1 MRHRPIGLGVQGL
14 ADVYAMMNYP
24 FHSDEAKIINKKIFQ
39 TIYHAALESS
49 MEIAKASEPYFTFKG
64 SPASQGLL
72 QFDMWEDFD
81 KKDLTLLNYDW
92 EKLRQDIISN
102 GLSNSLLVAPMPT
115 ASTSQILGN
124 NECFEPFTSNIY
136 VRRTLAGE
144 FICVNKYLLND
155 LIDLGIWSEETK
167 NDIIRNQG
175 SIQDLSYIPKFIKE
189 KYKIVW
195 EIPMKH
201 IIEMAADRGVY
212 ICQSQSM
219 NLWMKNP
226 NYKKLTSMH
235 FFSWRKGLKT
245 GLYYLRTE
253 AKAAPQQFTIEPKM
267 NSLNNSREDDEECL
281 MCGS

>member
-1 MRHRPIGLGVQGL
+1 MIG
-14 ADVYAMMNYP
+14 
-24 FHSDEAKIINKKIFQ
+24 K
-39 TIYHAALESS
+39 
-49 MEIAKASEPYFTFKG
+49 
-64 SPASQGLL
+64 
-72 QFDMWEDFD
+72 
-81 KKDLTLLNYDW
+81 
-92 EKLRQDIISN
+92 KLRQDIISN

-155 LIDLGIWSEETK
+155 LIRLGIWSEETK

-175 SIQDLSYIPKFIKE
+175 SIQDLSYVPKFIKE

-201 IIEMAADRGVY
+201 VIEMAADRGVY

-267 NSLNNSREDDEECL
+267 NSLNKSQEDDEECL